1 MSGEKLPKAMS
12 FGFVILF
19 FLGVGSVALAFH
31 TFPDRLKS
39 PFRLLPP
46 SAENPLA
53 FSGDLQD
60 ELESSIKDTDQD
72 GVPDVREREV
82 YGTSPYLPDT
92 DSDGLSDKQEID
104 EGGDPNCPKGTDC
117 LAFRFPSARDVEQ
130 EQIIK
135 SLYESTLSAKLAESG
150 IPGLTDAPAIRNFLR
165 QAGISEDIL
174 GQFDDKMLVQI
185 FQESAR
191 SSMQN
196 SSLTPPPSSST
207 PTSLGS
213 GQQEG
218 REGQLP
224 ENPTPNQI
232 RELLTGAG
240 VEKSVLEKFNDE
252 QLVKLY
258 QDTLKT
264 VQKE

>member
-31 TFPDRLKS
+31 TFPDRLRS
-39 PFRLLPP
+39 PFRLVPP
-46 SAENPLA
+46 SSENPLA
-53 FSGDLQD
+53 FSGDFQD
-60 ELESSIKDTDQD
+60 ELESSTKDTDQD
-72 GVPDVREREV
+72 GIPDVREREV

-92 DSDGLSDKQEID
+92 DSDGLSDKQEIE

-185 FQESAR
+185 FQEAAR
-191 SSMQN
+191 SSTST
-196 SSLTPPPSSST
+196 SSPSPLPGGEGV
-207 PTSLGS
+207 PTVVGT
-213 GQQEG
+213 GEG
-218 REGQLP
+218 TGGQLP
-224 ENPTPNQI
+224 KNPTPSQI

-258 QDTLKT
+258 QDTLST